1 MNSVEL
7 TGRLVR
13 DPDKH
18 NNSVSFVLAVDRNGK
33 DAGADFP
40 RVVVFNKTAEI
51 VSKYFKKGRLVEIQG
66 RIMTGSYE
74 GKNGTVYTTDVCAT
88 DVKVLDWNDQKSVK
102 AEPEPE
108 RVPEPKQTSFEE
120 IDEDVPF

>member
-7 TGRLVR
+7 AGRVVR
-13 DPDKH
+13 DPEQH
-18 NNSVSFVLAVDRNGK
+18 NSAVSFTIALDRNGK

-40 RVVVFNKTAEI
+40 RVVAFGKTGEI

-66 RIMTGSYE
+66 SIMTGSYE
-74 GKNGTVYTTDVCAT
+74 GKNGTVYTTDVRANE
-88 DVKVLDWNDQKSVK
+88 VKVLDWNDQKSVK

-108 RVPEPKQTSFEE
+108 RVPKQTSFER